1 MNDHSWVIQDHL
13 LPKEVRRGFSILPE
27 SQAEPASQECDLC
40 KCTRL
45 WVQKG
50 PPHVLCSAVA
60 VLKFLIISKQGPL
73 HFQFIQGTASL
84 VADPDHIEW
93 MVREEKG
100 EQEAIFL
107 PKQGQRILESPKL
120 WTLCTSTLSN
130 AAICSTPHEIDYEFL
145 EGRYNTLFSPVYSL
159 KWCLAFSFN

>member
-1 MNDHSWVIQDHL
+1 MTTPGWFRTISCQ
-13 LPKEVRRGFSILPE
+13 RRWEGDFQSYQNHKQ
-27 SQAEPASQECDLC
+27 SQHHKSVTCANAPD
-40 KCTRL
+40 